1 MDLHALNTVAVLS
14 DCVTIAELDQ
24 IKIVR
29 IMHDKASAA
38 ISLHGGQ
45 VISFQPQGQAD
56 LLWMSPQ
63 AIFDGKTALRGGI
76 PICWPWF
83 GRIAAPAHGF
93 ARSQEW
99 QLIEHRENEQGVI
112 VMLGLPVTSESL
124 ALWPYQFELRLQV
137 EIGASLKVTLHI
149 TNTDHQAWTFSGA
162 LHSYLQVG
170 DIQQTETTGIG
181 PTYMDSLQ
189 NNLICSS
196 HAPLTLS
203 DAIDRVYTQPEALVT
218 IQDSQLNRKV
228 MIENQ
233 GHNSAVVWNPWL
245 QGAQAMAD
253 MNDEGYRHFLCV
265 ESTLHAPSLSAGKTL
280 QPGQSHQLITHISAQ

>member
-45 VISFQPQGQAD
+45 VISFQPQGQTD

-124 ALWPYQFELRLQV
+124 TLWPYQFELRLQV

-218 IQDSQLNRKV
+218 IQDLHLNRKV

-245 QGAQAMAD
+245 QGAQAMSD

-265 ESTLHAPSLSAGKTL
+265 ESTLHAPSLTAGKTL